1 MKSAAA
7 RQVTNDTENLN
18 SPKNR
23 TNHSLT
29 LLRYTTLHSQRTI
42 YN

>member
-1 MKSAAA
+1 MKLAAA
-7 RQVTNDTENLN
+7 RQVTNDTQNLN
-18 SPKNR
+18 SPENR

-29 LLRYTTLHSQRTI
+29 LLRYTTVHRQRTV